1 MRLAGPWVSL
11 VSLVGLARHVPIWT
25 CHFVRD
31 LCHGRQIGL
40 FHVLDGDHAQD
51 LLGSHL
57 DLDLYSL
64 LWSLVPWNSRV
75 SYLLQALVEESV
87 QDLYC
92 PEQRKSVQAQ
102 TRMEVPPLKA
112 PC

>member
-1 MRLAGPWVSL
+1 MGVPVVGSGSDCGCSFCCDFYIL
-11 VSLVGLARHVPIWT
+11 VNDTLHG
-25 CHFVRD
+25 RD
-31 LCHGRQIGL
+31 LCMQVFRAVVGSGTS
-40 FHVLDGDHAQD
+40 DD
-51 LLGSHL
+51 GSHL